1 VNLTVL
7 TYVLYLLSSLAL
19 SIWVAGT
26 LSRAGHVFLVALL
39 RGDEALAGAVNRL
52 LVVGFYLIDL
62 GFVTL
67 FMRIGGT
74 VGSVRACFEALGV
87 KIGTVLLVLGLF
99 HLLSL
104 YLLARVRRR
113 AAPAFAFAVQDRR
126 TH

>member
-7 TYVLYLLSSLAL
+7 TYVIYLLLSLIL
-19 SIWVAGT
+19 TVWVART
-26 LSRAGHVFLVALL
+26 LGRTGQVFLLALL
-39 RGDEALAGAVNRL
+39 RGEEALAAAVNRL

-74 VGSVRACFEALGV
+74 VGTARGCFEALSV
-87 KIGTVLLVLGLF
+87 KIGTVLLVLGVF
-99 HLLSL
+99 HVLNV

-113 AAPAFAFAVQDRR
+113 AVRALTRGGN
-126 TH
+126 